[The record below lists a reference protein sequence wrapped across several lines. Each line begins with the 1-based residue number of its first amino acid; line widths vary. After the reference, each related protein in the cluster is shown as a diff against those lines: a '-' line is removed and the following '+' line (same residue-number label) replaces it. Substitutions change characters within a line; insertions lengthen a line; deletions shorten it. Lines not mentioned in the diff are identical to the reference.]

1 MFDLFWTKV
10 LALQRKYNV
19 DEPGLPRKRK
29 TPRHLEVGSGEGSPK
44 EFYNQQYFEC
54 LEFVINAI
62 KDRFDQPGYR
72 TLKNLENLLTKAAKG
87 EDYAEELA
95 FVVNYYFDDISES
108 SLSAQLENLTTAFAS
123 PTETPTLGTIKEY
136 HRHWLLSAYGC

>member
-29 TPRHLEVGSGEGSPK
+29 TPRHLEVGSGEGSHPSSPK

-54 LEFVINAI
+54 LDFDINAI

-72 TLKNLENLLTKAAKG
+72 TLKNLEN
-87 EDYAEELA
+87 
-95 FVVNYYFDDISES
+95 F
-108 SLSAQLENLTTAFAS
+108 
-123 PTETPTLGTIKEY
+123 
-136 HRHWLLSAYGC
+136 